1 MLKYNFHLIDGL
13 YFELLDTLQEKDY
26 TIKFVEKIKEE
37 SKILYECSLRKGMW
51 SKIPRRYLSDYHIE
65 IWDKGFL
72 RKSISFLEHIKG
84 KRVFI
89 SFESKSIGDTIAW
102 MPYCIEFKKKYQC
115 EVIVSTFMNDWFEK
129 AYPDLQFVGRGIVV
143 HNIIA
148 MLEIGWFYDKVKEP
162 VNPATIPLQKA
173 ATNILCLDYNEIPC
187 HVYFE
192 PKERPIQDKYICIAT
207 HSTSGL
213 KYWTHDGWQQ
223 LINYFNYHGYSVIEI
238 SKDDT
243 NFENCL
249 KLDDKSIPNTMN
261 YIHHSE
267 FVVGLSSGLSW
278 LSWGLG
284 KKVVMISNFT
294 ERDHEFNTNCVR
306 IFNENVCHACWNKPQ
321 FKFDKG
327 NWWYCPEHE
336 DTPRQF
342 ECHKAITSSMVI
354 LEIEKAGLMPVI

>member
-1 MLKYNFHLIDGL
+1 MLKYNFHLINGL

-26 TIKFVEKIKEE
+26 HIKFVEEKDDSSIT
-37 SKILYECSLRKGMW
+37 LYECDMRKGMW
-51 SKIPRRYLSDYHIE
+51 AKIGRRYLADYWVE
-65 IWDKGFL
+65 IWDRGFL
-72 RKSISFLEHIKG
+72 KKRISFLEHIKG
-84 KRVFI
+84 KKVFI

-102 MPYCIEFKKKYQC
+102 MPYCKEFKEKYEC
-115 EVIVSTFMNDWFEK
+115 EVVVSTFMNDWFQK
-129 AYPDLQFVGRGIVV
+129 TYPELTFVGRGVV
-143 HNIIA
+143 VNNIIS
-148 MLEIGWFYDKVKEP
+148 MLELGWFYDKDKEP

-173 ATNILCLDYNEIPC
+173 ATNILNLEFTEKLCDI
-187 HVYFE
+187 HFE
-192 PKERPIQDKYICIAT
+192 PKERPIENKYVCIAT

-213 KYWTHDGWQQ
+213 KYWTPQGWQEV
-223 LINYFNYHGYSVIEI
+223 INYLNEQGYSVIEI

-243 NFENCL
+243 NFENCM
-249 KLDDKSIPNTMN
+249 KLEDKSIPNTMN

-267 FVVGLSSGLSW
+267 YVIGLSSGLSW

-294 ERDHEFNTNCVR
+294 EKDHEFTINCIR
-306 IFNENVCHACWNKPQ
+306 IVNESVCHGCWNKPQ

-342 ECHKAITSSMVI
+342 ECHKSITSEYVI
-354 LEIEKAGLMPVI
+354 NEIKKAGI

>member
-13 YFELLDTLQEKDY
+13 YFELLDTLQDKEY
-26 TIKFVEKIKEE
+26 HVKFVEEKDGHSLTMYETDIK
-37 SKILYECSLRKGMW
+37 KGMW
-51 SKIPRRYLSDYHIE
+51 TKIPRKYLGDYWVE

-72 RKSISFLEHIKG
+72 RKKISFLEHMKD
-84 KRVFI
+84 KKVFI

-102 MPYCIEFKKKYQC
+102 MPYCQKFKETYGC
-115 EVIVSTFMNDWFEK
+115 EVVVSTFMNDWFEDI
-129 AYPDLQFVGRGIVV
+129 YPELTFVPRGFVV
-143 HNIIA
+143 NNIIA
-148 MLEIGWFYDKVKEP
+148 MIEIGWFYESDKEP

-173 ATNILCLDYNEIPC
+173 ATNILNLE
-187 HVYFE
+187 FE
-192 PKERPIQDKYICIAT
+192 EVLSKIHFVPKERPIEEKYICIAT

-213 KYWTHDGWQQ
+213 KYWTNEGWQE
-223 LINYFNYHGYSVIEI
+223 LINHFIVEGYKIIEI

-267 FVVGLSSGLSW
+267 YVIGLSSGLSW
-278 LSWGLG
+278 LSWALG
-284 KKVVMISNFT
+284 KQVVMISNFT
-294 ERDHEFNTNCVR
+294 EKDHEFTINCVR
-306 IFNENVCHACWNKPQ
+306 IYDEQICHGCWNNPK

-336 DTPRQF
+336 DTPKQF
-342 ECHKAITSSMVI
+342 ECHKLITATKVI
-354 LEIEKAGLMPVI
+354 DEIKKAGI